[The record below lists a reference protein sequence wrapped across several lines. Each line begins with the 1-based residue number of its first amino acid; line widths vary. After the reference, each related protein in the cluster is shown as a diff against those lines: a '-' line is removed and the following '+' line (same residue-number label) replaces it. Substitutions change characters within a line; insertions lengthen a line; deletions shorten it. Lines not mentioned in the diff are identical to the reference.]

1 MPRRHPHQQ
10 QSGGGAKCINMILF
24 VFTVMFMI
32 DRSIQ
37 IRDRKIFADNM
48 SSKTPEIQEWFDF
61 EIDCKE
67 KVLTWITV
75 AFFQYYGFMILTLV
89 IVALNSAS

>member
-1 MPRRHPHQQ
+1 
-10 QSGGGAKCINMILF
+10 MILF

-37 IRDRKIFADNM
+37 IRDRKIFAENLKE
-48 SSKTPEIQEWFDF
+48 KTPEIEEWLTF

-67 KVLTWITV
+67 KVLGWIMV
-75 AFFQYYGFMILTLV
+75 AFV
-89 IVALNSAS
+89 

>member
-1 MPRRHPHQQ
+1 MV
-10 QSGGGAKCINMILF
+10 LF

-37 IRDRKIFADNM
+37 IRDRKTFAETLKD
-48 SSKTPEIQEWFDF
+48 KTAEQEEWLNF

-67 KVLTWITV
+67 KVLSWIMV
-75 AFFQYYGFMILTLV
+75 AFVQYYGFMVITLV
-89 IVALNSAS
+89 IISLN